1 MQMKICKLVLLVSVL
16 SSILA
21 YGSVDNP
28 KGEVMNVWP
37 DGKMPGSA
45 FEKPEIVQVR
55 KTGNRIIKG
64 VPTPT
69 LEIFWSKTAKENSGF
84 VLVCPGG
91 GYSILSYD
99 SEGTHVAKRLAD
111 NGVSAGVL
119 KYRVPKIRTEALQ
132 DAQRAIR
139 IIRANA
145 KKWNI
150 NPDKIVIIGFSA
162 GANLSARASTLY
174 ATNSY
179 EKIDAIDD
187 VSPKPNFTGLMYPAY
202 CDEPTYQRYWGSKAK
217 VESVDFNKDYEL
229 SSELKIDAQTPPT
242 FIMQAQNDKNWI
254 NSSIAYFLALK
265 QFEVPVN
272 LHIFDKGGHGFGMV
286 RPNELIE
293 QWFNLFA
300 AWLKK
305 NEVIVSK

>member
-1 MQMKICKLVLLVSVL
+1 MQMKIYKIVLMFTL
-16 SSILA
+16 SSLVA
-21 YGSVDNP
+21 FGGVDNP
-28 KGEVMNVWP
+28 KGEVINVWP
-37 DGKMPGSA
+37 DGKMPNST
-45 FEKPEIVQVR
+45 FEKSEIVHVR
-55 KTGNRIIKG
+55 KSGNRIIKS

-69 LEIFWSKTAKENSGF
+69 LEIFWSKSAKENSGF
-84 VLVCPGG
+84 VLICPGG

-99 SEGTHVAKRLAD
+99 SEGTRVAKRLAD

-119 KYRVPKIRTEALQ
+119 KYRVPKFRKEALQ
-132 DAQRAIR
+132 DAQRAVR

-145 KKWNI
+145 SKWKI
-150 NPDKIVIIGFSA
+150 NANKIVIIGFSA

-174 ATNSY
+174 AEDFY
-179 EKIDAIDD
+179 KKIDSIDEF
-187 VSPKPNFTGLMYPAY
+187 SPKPDFTGLLYPAY

-217 VESVDFNKDYEL
+217 VESVDFNKDYML

-242 FIMQAQNDKNWI
+242 FIMQAQNDKTWI

-265 QFEVPVN
+265 QAKVPVN
-272 LHIFDKGGHGFGMV
+272 LHIFDRGGHGFGME

-293 QWFNLFA
+293 QWFDLFT